1 MATIERPA
9 APAPPE
15 TPRVPKPS
23 RPVVKP
29 PKPFF
34 LRSWFALVITA
45 VLVAAHIYGYQVSQI
60 EPGLLVQKWPDMQR
74 RFGELLQPEIVVR
87 DQKQLQ
93 VPLPIVGVETA
104 STNPTPATIEAPTDT
119 VINLGGDVE
128 VRVAEGEQIETF
140 NVKVEASKG
149 EVAPGET
156 MTVSGSGLRPNTP
169 GRVLWQST
177 GLNASTQPI
186 GTFTADAQGNF
197 TTEVTVPGDADR
209 VLNSFG
215 FPNTLTVS
223 QTWDF
228 GNVYASETLTLV
240 IEKMVETIFLALM
253 GTTFAIV
260 LSLPLSFL
268 AARNLMPHTF
278 LGNATYFVTRTL
290 LNVLRSIE
298 VLILA
303 VIFAATVGLGPFAG
317 VLALTVHSIASLG
330 KLYSEAIE
338 SIDPGPLEAITATG
352 ANRLQV
358 IMYAVVPQFIPQFLS
373 FTLYRWDINVRMST
387 VIGFVGGGGVGYI
400 LLQFIN
406 LGNYFRAATAIW
418 AIAIVVMAMDWAS
431 AKLRERII

>member
-1 MATIERPA
+1 
-9 APAPPE
+9 
-15 TPRVPKPS
+15 
-23 RPVVKP
+23 VVKP

-34 LRSWFALVITA
+34 LRSWFALVIT
-45 VLVAAHIYGYQVSQI
+45 VILVVAHVIGWRVSQI
-60 EPGLLVQKWPDMQR
+60 DPALLVQKWPEMQR
-74 RFGELLQPEIVVR
+74 RFGELLQPEIVAR
-87 DQKQLQ
+87 DQMQLQ
-93 VPLPIVGVETA
+93 IPLPIVGVDTA
-104 STNPTPATIEAPTDT
+104 AEDPAPATIEMPTDT
-119 VINLGGDVE
+119 VLNLAGD
-128 VRVAEGEQIETF
+128 AEQQVIDSETIETY

-186 GTFTADAQGNF
+186 GTFTTDAQGNF

-228 GNVYASETLTLV
+228 GNVYMSQTLELV
-240 IEKMVETIFLALM
+240 IQLMIETIFLALM
-253 GTTFAIV
+253 GTTFAII
-260 LSLPLSFL
+260 LSIPLSFL
-268 AARNLMPHTF
+268 ASRNLMPHTF
-278 LGNATYFVTRTL
+278 LGNAVYFITRTL

-303 VIFAATVGLGPFAG
+303 IIFAATVGLGPFAG
-317 VLALTVHSIASLG
+317 VLALTVHSVASLG

-358 IMYAVVPQFIPQFLS
+358 IMYAVVPQFIPQFIS

-387 VIGFVGGGGVGYI
+387 VIGFVGGGGIGFI
-400 LLQFIN
+400 LQQFIN
-406 LGNYFRAATAIW
+406 LGNFFAAATAIW

-431 AKLRERII
+431 AKIRERVI